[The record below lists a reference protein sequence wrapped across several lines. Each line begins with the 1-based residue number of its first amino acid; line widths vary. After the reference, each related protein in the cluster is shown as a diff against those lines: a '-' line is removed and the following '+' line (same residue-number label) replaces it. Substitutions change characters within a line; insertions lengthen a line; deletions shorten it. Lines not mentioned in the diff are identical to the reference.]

1 MGGKMGPFEE
11 FAKKIAEILE
21 VECEE
26 LPVEAE
32 FRSTTPYWSSLMG
45 FGILVMLEEDYGY
58 KMPVD
63 DFLKA
68 KTVGELYELTKG
80 RG

>member
-1 MGGKMGPFEE
+1 MEPFED
-11 FAKKIAEILE
+11 FVKKIAEILE
-21 VECEE
+21 VDESE
-26 LPVEAE
+26 LAAESE
-32 FRSTTPYWSSLMG
+32 FRSATPYWSSLMG

-58 KMPVD
+58 KMSVD

>member
-1 MGGKMGPFEE
+1 MGPFED
-11 FAKKIAEILE
+11 FSKKISEILE
-21 VECEE
+21 VDDSE
-26 LPVEAE
+26 LTAEAE
-32 FRSTTPYWSSLMG
+32 FRSATPYWSSLMG

-58 KMPVD
+58 KMSVD
-63 DFLKA
+63 EFLKA

>member
-1 MGGKMGPFEE
+1 
-11 FAKKIAEILE
+11 
-21 VECEE
+21 
-26 LPVEAE
+26 
-32 FRSTTPYWSSLMG
+32 LMG

-58 KMPVD
+58 KMSVD
-63 DFLKA
+63 EFLKA

>member
-1 MGGKMGPFEE
+1 MEMFED
-11 FAKKIAEILE
+11 FAKKLAEILE
-21 VECEE
+21 VDPAD
-26 LPVEAE
+26 LPLEAD
-32 FRSTTPYWSSLMG
+32 FQSATPYWSSLMG

-58 KMPVD
+58 KMPVN

-68 KTVGELYELTKG
+68 KTVGALYEQAKG